1 MAIITY
7 ETLCKKL
14 RELYDSR
21 WILALSKYTGY
32 SEEFLVNLFN
42 QNNSYFLHD
51 DYECFLEIIDDAEKI
66 KHVNDVLLSPFHIT
80 KITDN
85 YKNGKIKFLDCLF
98 FKEKLRLNFEKYNT
112 IHSNIPTLETKRLDK
127 NWKAFLTIC
136 EREELNPLDMIQLQI
151 DWLNDLPVYNSILRE
166 GASDLAAVSLYFDR
180 SQKTRYIK
188 QKDSYN
194 HNRTFEVW
202 QSSTYKAVQRKR
214 HGNWF

>member
-1 MAIITY
+1 MLLNYALRTLPIYPPMNEWKYIKLAMNPMIITKS
-7 ETLCKKL
+7 KKMYL
-14 RELYDSR
+14 K
-21 WILALSKYTGY
+21 LS
-32 SEEFLVNLFN
+32 
-42 QNNSYFLHD
+42 NSYEVRKLKRFYH
-51 DYECFLEIIDDAEKI
+51 
-66 KHVNDVLLSPFHIT
+66 
-80 KITDN
+80 
-85 YKNGKIKFLDCLF
+85 KNGKIKFLDCLF
-98 FKEKLRLNFEKYNT
+98 FGEKLRLDFEKYNT

-136 EREELNPLDMIQLQI
+136 EREKLNPLDMIQPQI